1 MQKIQSM
8 NEPIENKMNENIPR
22 DISNKVVNSFFIR
35 DPLYLDN
42 RSEVLTQEKINE
54 QFKYN
59 NNYLTVQIPLK
70 TLLIQIKLI

>member
-35 DPLYLDN
+35 DPLFLDN
-42 RSEVLTQEKINE
+42 RSEVLTQEKIND
-54 QFKYN
+54 QFKDN
-59 NNYLTVQIPLK
+59 I
-70 TLLIQIKLI
+70 I